1 MDRVDVLFIGSV
13 MNYDGKSG
21 SLANY
26 IRRKGKWIAPFQ
38 YIYEKRKDIFT
49 SEADACVYDIPN
61 LSICELVD
69 YLKRQDDLS
78 YHIVWHFDYHK
89 DEVLD
94 ILKNSPPLLVAI
106 SSTLAFFP
114 VYLKQCVA
122 WLNEHKNENTK
133 IVVGGK
139 WIYSNY
145 KQDGASARLEKVLTD
160 INADYF
166 VINLYGQQTFHQLLQ
181 AEKNGDLAGAQTLS
195 NLAYRTCDS
204 ASPCKSSK
212 KLPEYTGKNFCI
224 NTVTEESHIQGKPML
239 DFEHISS
246 RFMRDIVHVRT
257 ASSCP
262 FHCRFCTFPALAG
275 KYVLF
280 DVEDVIAQLVQLKRI
295 GVKYLFF
302 IDDTFNVPLKRF
314 NHLLDRMIDEKL
326 NMEWVS
332 FFRPQF
338 ATAEVVQ
345 KMYAAGCRMV
355 FCGIE
360 SGNDQ
365 ILKNMNKRV
374 TVKQFEDGFDFLDR
388 ANITIA
394 ASYFVGYPGETY
406 QTAMDTLKLV
416 SDPRIAFSRGSIF
429 YYDPGAPVGEFA
441 KEYKLSGYGA
451 EWRHQTMNSN
461 EAAEIHMEMVDKI
474 KSVNVQ
480 ISDGAGWS
488 VFHLYSRGL
497 SIEDLKGLYTEFNDI
512 QKSQIQ
518 EAGSNALSQY
528 RVFGRKRK
536 AS

>member
-1 MDRVDVLFIGSV
+1 MDRLDVLFIGSV
-13 MNYDGKSG
+13 MNYDGTTG

-26 IRRKGKWIAPFQ
+26 IRRKGKWMAPFQ
-38 YIYEKRKDIFT
+38 YIYEKRSHLFA

-69 YLKRQDDLS
+69 YLKRQGELS
-78 YHIVWHFDYHK
+78 CHIVWHFDYHK
-89 DEVLD
+89 LEILD
-94 ILKNSPPLLVAI
+94 ILQNSPPVLVAI

-114 VYLKQCVA
+114 EYLKQCVA
-122 WLNEHKNENTK
+122 WLNAHKDEKTK

-145 KQDGASARLEKVLTD
+145 KQNGASARLEKILAD
-160 INADYF
+160 IDADYF
-166 VINLYGQQTFHQLLQ
+166 VINRYGQQTFHRLLL
-181 AEKNGDLAGAQTLS
+181 AEKAGDRAGIPELP
-195 NLAYRTCDS
+195 NLACRASMAVSRREADPAGYEGEHYRIS
-204 ASPCKSSK
+204 GVS
-212 KLPEYTGKNFCI
+212 
-224 NTVTEESHIQGKPML
+224 EEPHVQGRPML
-239 DFEHISS
+239 DFTHIDS

-275 KYVLF
+275 KYVAF
-280 DVEDVIAQLVQLKRI
+280 EVEDVIRQLAQLQRM

-314 NHLLDRMIDEKL
+314 EQLLDRMIAQKL

-338 ATAEVVQ
+338 ATAEIVQ
-345 KMYAAGCRMV
+345 KMHEAGCRMV

-360 SGNDQ
+360 SGNDE
-365 ILKNMNKRV
+365 ILRNMNKRV
-374 TVKQFEDGFDFLDR
+374 TVSQFENGFDFLDR
-388 ANITIA
+388 AGITIA

-406 QTAMDTLKLV
+406 KTAMDTLKLV

-429 YYDPGAPVGEFA
+429 YYDPAAPVGELA
-441 KEYKLSGYGA
+441 AEYKLTGYGA
-451 EWRHQTMNSN
+451 QWRHRTMNST
-461 EAAEIHMEMVDKI
+461 EAAEIHLEMVDRMQ
-474 KSVNVQ
+474 SVNVQ

-497 SIEDLKGLYTEFNDI
+497 GIEELKGLYREFNEI

-518 EAGSNALSQY
+518 AAGSSALSQY
-528 RVFGRKRK
+528 RVFGRKRQ
-536 AS
+536 AG